1 MAWHG
6 KPAQGRLGI
15 NYSRLRCESDTTTRK
30 KKLQGR
36 NVEPEPSH
44 YTTVRELGYSL
55 SASNDKQ
62 WASIWKFMNEVFVQS
77 QRKLEIF
84 SFSFPF
90 SAGKVSQD
98 GRLGG
103 IRLRLYAHLKMA
115 MGVDEQNLRRF
126 RDSLESD
133 SEERKRTSLCKDKR
147 RNSLVYYLCTYSK
160 KGRQD
165 TVKGFW
171 QNISIINFQYQTE
184 FKTRLLTQIGQ
195 KGFYES
201 SQKIMSTRLIQFSAS

>member
-1 MAWHG
+1 MANQRKDVWELII
-6 KPAQGRLGI
+6 LG
-15 NYSRLRCESDTTTRK
+15 YDARATRRREK

-115 MGVDEQNLRRF
+115 MGVDE
-126 RDSLESD
+126 
-133 SEERKRTSLCKDKR
+133 
-147 RNSLVYYLCTYSK
+147 
-160 KGRQD
+160 
-165 TVKGFW
+165 
-171 QNISIINFQYQTE
+171 
-184 FKTRLLTQIGQ
+184 
-195 KGFYES
+195 
-201 SQKIMSTRLIQFSAS
+201 